1 MAEKKKGTR
10 RANGESAV
18 YFGKDGRWHA
28 RVPMG
33 YKDNGEPYRRH
44 LTRKTREDL
53 VEEVKKLEKQRD
65 AGSAQQPGKAW
76 TVEKWLQH
84 WVENIAKPTV
94 SENTYDGYEV
104 AVRVHLVPG
113 VGKHRLDR
121 LQPEHLE
128 SLYRRMQA
136 NGERKAGTAH
146 QAHRTARTAL
156 GEAVRRGYAAKNA
169 AALAKPPRMEE
180 DESEVEPYSVE
191 EVQCLLLEA
200 NKRRNSARWMLAL
213 ALGLR
218 QGETLGLR
226 WSDVDLDNEYLKL
239 RRNRLRPRYEHGCP
253 EASPCGRKA
262 GYCPDKVQV
271 RRETKNTKSRAG
283 RRAVPLPGPL
293 VSMLRAHAETQARE
307 RKAAGDLWIESDYV
321 FTKPLGGPLSPN
333 TDYHDWKRLLED
345 AGVRNARLHD
355 ARHTAAT
362 VLMLLG
368 VPARVID
375 QIMGWEPGT
384 SASMRARYLHVPDAM
399 LKDVAR
405 KIADAI
411 WGAQGTPPVIP
422 GWHRIGTPP
431 VDKNQ
436 DNEG

>member
-1 MAEKKKGTR
+1 MAETSKKGTR
-10 RANGESAV
+10 RANGETAI

-33 YKDNGEPYRRH
+33 YRDNGEPYRRH
-44 LTRKTREDL
+44 ITRTTEDL
-53 VEEVKKLEKQRD
+53 LMEEVKRLEKQRD
-65 AGSAQQPGKAW
+65 QGTAQQPGKLW
-76 TVEKWLQH
+76 TVEKWLWH
-84 WVENIAKPTV
+84 WVENIAKEVV

-113 VGKHRLDR
+113 IGRHRIDR
-121 LQPEHLE
+121 LEPEHLE
-128 SLYRRMQA
+128 SLYRRM
-136 NGERKAGTAH
+136 KAKGSKPATAH

-156 GEAVRRGYAAKNA
+156 GEAVRRGHAAKNA
-169 AALAKPPRMEE
+169 AALAKPPRVEEAE
-180 DESEVEPYSVE
+180 DEIEPYSVE
-191 EVQCLLLEA
+191 EIQSLLIEV

-226 WSDVDLDNEYLKL
+226 WADVDLENEYLKL
-239 RRNRLRPRYEHGCP
+239 RRNRLRPKYAHGCK
-253 EASPCGRKA
+253 EADPCGRKA
-262 GYCPDKVQV
+262 GYCPLRSQV

-293 VSMLRAHAETQARE
+293 VRMLRAHKEVQARE
-307 RKAAGDLWIESDYV
+307 RKAAGDLWTGSEYV

-333 TDYHDWKRLLED
+333 TDYHDWKKLLGD
-345 AGVRNARLHD
+345 AGVRDARLHD

-368 VPARVID
+368 VPDRVID

-384 SASMRARYLHVPDAM
+384 SARMRARYLHVPDAM
-399 LKDVAR
+399 LKDVAQ
-405 KIADAI
+405 KIAEAI
-411 WGAQGTPPVIP
+411 WGPSERVL
-422 GWHRIGTPP
+422 
-431 VDKNQ
+431 VDKDQ
-436 DNEG
+436 DNEV

>member
-1 MAEKKKGTR
+1 MSDEKKRIR
-10 RANGESAV
+10 RANGESAI
-18 YFGKDGRWHA
+18 YMGKDGRWHG

-33 YKDNGEPYRRH
+33 YKDDGTPYRRH
-44 LTRKTREDL
+44 LTRKTRQDL
-53 VEEVKKLEKQRD
+53 VDEVKRLEKQRD
-65 AGSAQQPGKAW
+65 QGSARQPGKPW
-76 TVEKWLQH
+76 SVEKWLWH
-84 WVENIAKPTV
+84 WVENIAKPVV

-113 VGKHRLDR
+113 VGKHRIDR
-121 LQPEHLE
+121 LEPEHLE
-128 SLYRRMQA
+128 SLYRRMQKS
-136 NGERKAGTAH
+136 GSKAATAH

-156 GEAVRRGYAAKNA
+156 GEALRRGHATKNA

-180 DESEVEPYSVE
+180 EETEVEPYSVE
-191 EVQCLLLEA
+191 EIQGLLLEV

-226 WSDVDLDNEYLKL
+226 WADVDLENEYLKL
-239 RRNRLRPRYEHGCP
+239 RRNRLRPKYEHGCK
-253 EASPCGRKA
+253 ESAPCGRKA
-262 GYCPDKVQV
+262 GYCPDRVQV

-293 VSMLRAHAETQARE
+293 VLMLRSHAEEQARE
-307 RKAAGDLWIESDYV
+307 RVTAGNLWIESEYV

-345 AGVRNARLHD
+345 AAVRDGRLHD
-355 ARHTAAT
+355 ARHTAGT

-368 VPARVID
+368 VPDRVID
-375 QIMGWEPGT
+375 QIMGWEPGG
-384 SASMRARYLHVPDAM
+384 AARMRARYLHVPDYL
-399 LKDVAR
+399 LKEVAQ
-405 KIADAI
+405 KIGTAI
-411 WGAQGTPPVIP
+411 WGAPETAL
-422 GWHRIGTPP
+422 
-431 VDKNQ
+431 VDKDQ

>member
-10 RANGESAV
+10 RANGESAI
-18 YFGKDGRWHA
+18 YLGADGRWHA

-44 LTRKTREDL
+44 LTRKTRDDL

-65 AGSAQQPGKAW
+65 GGSAQQPGKAW

-136 NGERKAGTAH
+136 NGQRKAGTAH

-226 WSDVDLDNEYLKL
+226 WSDVDLSNEYLKL

-262 GYCPDKVQV
+262 GYCPGKVQV

-293 VSMLRAHAETQARE
+293 VGMLRAHAETQERE
-307 RKAAGDLWIESDYV
+307 RKAAGDLWAESDYV

-333 TDYHDWKRLLED
+333 TDYHDWKHLLED
-345 AGVRNARLHD
+345 AGVRDGRLHD

-405 KIADAI
+405 KIAEAI
-411 WGAQGTPPVIP
+411 WGPPETPA
-422 GWHRIGTPP
+422 

>member
-1 MAEKKKGTR
+1 MAEEKKRTR
-10 RANGESAV
+10 RANGETAI

-33 YKDNGEPYRRH
+33 YRDNGEPYRRH
-44 LTRKTREDL
+44 ITRATEDL
-53 VEEVKKLEKQRD
+53 LKDEVKRLEKQRD
-65 AGSAQQPGKAW
+65 QGTAQQPGKLW
-76 TVEKWLQH
+76 TVEKWLWH
-84 WVENIAKPTV
+84 WVENIAKEVV

-113 VGKHRLDR
+113 IGKHRIDR
-121 LQPEHLE
+121 LEPEHLE
-128 SLYRRMQA
+128 SLYRRM
-136 NGERKAGTAH
+136 KAKGSKPATAH

-156 GEAVRRGYAAKNA
+156 GEAVRRGHAAKNA
-169 AALAKPPRMEE
+169 AALAKPPRVEE
-180 DESEVEPYSVE
+180 AEEEIEPYSVE
-191 EVQCLLLEA
+191 EVQSLLIEV

-226 WSDVDLDNEYLKL
+226 WSDVDLEHEYLKL
-239 RRNRLRPRYEHGCP
+239 RRNRLRPKYAHGCK
-253 EASPCGRKA
+253 EADPCGRKA
-262 GYCPDKVQV
+262 GYCPAREQV

-293 VSMLRAHAETQARE
+293 VRMLRAHKEVQARE
-307 RKAAGDLWIESDYV
+307 RQAAGDLWSESEYV

-333 TDYHDWKRLLED
+333 TDYHDWKKLLED
-345 AGVRNARLHD
+345 ARVRDARLHD

-368 VPARVID
+368 VPDRVID

-384 SASMRARYLHVPDAM
+384 SSRMRARYLHVPDAM
-399 LKDVAR
+399 LKDVAK

-411 WGAQGTPPVIP
+411 WGPAETS
-422 GWHRIGTPP
+422 P
-431 VDKNQ
+431 VDKDQ
-436 DNEG
+436 DNDA

>member
-1 MAEKKKGTR
+1 MAEEKKRTR
-10 RANGESAV
+10 RANGETAI
-18 YFGKDGRWHA
+18 YLGADGRWHA

-33 YKDNGEPYRRH
+33 YKDDGEPYRRH
-44 LTRKTREDL
+44 ITRTTEDAL
-53 VEEVKKLEKQRD
+53 KDEVKRLEKQRD
-65 AGSAQQPGKAW
+65 QGTAQQPGKLW
-76 TVEKWLQH
+76 TVGKWLLH

-146 QAHRTARTAL
+146 QVHRTARTAL

-169 AALAKPPRMEE
+169 ASLAKPPRMEE
-180 DESEVEPYSVE
+180 DENEVEPYSVE

-200 NKRRNSARWMLAL
+200 NKRRNSARWVLAL

-226 WSDVDLDNEYLKL
+226 WVDVDLDNEYLKL
-239 RRNRLRPRYEHGCP
+239 RRNRLRPRYKHGCP
-253 EASPCGRKA
+253 ESSPCGRKA
-262 GYCPDKVQV
+262 GYCPSREQT

-293 VSMLRAHAETQARE
+293 VAMLRAHAEIQKRE
-307 RKAAGDLWIESDYV
+307 RKAAGDLWTESDYV

-333 TDYHDWKRLLED
+333 TDYHDWKHLLED
-345 AGVRNARLHD
+345 ASVRDARLHD

-368 VPARVID
+368 VPDRVID

-384 SASMRARYLHVPDAM
+384 SVSMRARYLHVPDAM

-405 KIADAI
+405 KIAEAI
-411 WGAQGTPPVIP
+411 WGPPETPA
-422 GWHRIGTPP
+422 

-436 DNEG
+436 DNEV

>member
-1 MAEKKKGTR
+1 MAESKKKGTR
-10 RANGESAV
+10 RANGETAI

-33 YKDNGEPYRRH
+33 YRDNGEPYRRH
-44 LTRKTREDL
+44 ITRLSEDL
-53 VEEVKKLEKQRD
+53 LMAEVKRLEKQRD
-65 AGSAQQPGKAW
+65 QGTAQQPGKLW
-76 TVEKWLQH
+76 TVEKWLWH
-84 WVENIAKPTV
+84 WVENIAKEVV

-113 VGKHRLDR
+113 IGKHRIDR
-121 LQPEHLE
+121 LEPEHLE
-128 SLYRRMQA
+128 SLYRRM
-136 NGERKAGTAH
+136 KAKGSKPATAH

-156 GEAVRRGYAAKNA
+156 GEAVRRGHAAKNA
-169 AALAKPPRMEE
+169 AELAKPPRVEE
-180 DESEVEPYSVE
+180 PEEEIEPYSVE
-191 EVQCLLLEA
+191 EVQSLLIEV

-226 WSDVDLDNEYLKL
+226 WSDVDLANEYLKL
-239 RRNRLRPRYEHGCP
+239 RRNRLRPKYAHGCK
-253 EASPCGRKA
+253 EVEPCGRKA
-262 GYCPDKVQV
+262 GYCPLREQV

-293 VSMLRAHAETQARE
+293 VRMLRAHMEAQARE
-307 RKAAGDLWIESDYV
+307 RKAAGDQWIESEYV

-333 TDYHDWKRLLED
+333 TDYHDWKKLLGD
-345 AGVRNARLHD
+345 AGVRDARLHD

-368 VPARVID
+368 VPDRVID

-384 SASMRARYLHVPDAM
+384 SARMRARYLHVPDAM
-399 LKDVAR
+399 LKDVAQ
-405 KIADAI
+405 KIAEAI
-411 WGAQGTPPVIP
+411 WGPSEKGS
-422 GWHRIGTPP
+422 
-431 VDKNQ
+431 VDKDQ
-436 DNEG
+436 DNET

>member
-1 MAEKKKGTR
+1 MAEDKKRIR
-10 RANGESAV
+10 RANGESAI

-33 YKDNGEPYRRH
+33 YKDDGTPYRRH
-44 LTRKTREDL
+44 LTRPTRKDL
-53 VEEVKKLEKQRD
+53 VEEVRRLEKQRD
-65 AGSAQQPGKAW
+65 EGSARQPGKPW
-76 TVEKWLQH
+76 TVEKWLRH
-84 WVENIAKPTV
+84 WVENIAKPVV
-94 SENTYDGYEV
+94 SENTYAGYEV

-113 VGKHRLDR
+113 VGKHRIDR
-121 LQPEHLE
+121 LEPEHLE
-128 SLYRRMQA
+128 SLYRRMQR
-136 NGERKAGTAH
+136 NGSKPATAH
-146 QAHRTARTAL
+146 QAHRTIRTAL
-156 GEAVRRGYAAKNA
+156 GEAVRRGHAAKNA
-169 AALAKPPRMEE
+169 AALAKPPRIEE
-180 DESEVEPYSVE
+180 EEAEVEPYSLE
-191 EVQCLLLEA
+191 EVQRLLIEV

-226 WSDVDLDNEYLKL
+226 WSDVDLNNEYLKL
-239 RRNRLRPRYEHGCP
+239 RRNRLRPKYRHGCP
-253 EASPCGRKA
+253 EASPCGRAAA
-262 GYCPDKVQV
+262 GYCPNRVQV

-293 VSMLRAHAETQARE
+293 VAMLRQHAEVQERE
-307 RKAAGDLWIESDYV
+307 RKAAGNLWVESDYV

-345 AGVRNARLHD
+345 AGVRDARLHD

-368 VPARVID
+368 VPDRVID

-384 SASMRARYLHVPDAM
+384 SARMRARYLHVPDAM

-411 WGAQGTPPVIP
+411 WGRPE
-422 GWHRIGTPP
+422 TPP

-436 DNEG
+436 DNAA

>member
-1 MAEKKKGTR
+1 MAEEGKRTR
-10 RANGESAV
+10 RANGETAI

-33 YKDNGEPYRRH
+33 YKDNGDPYRRH
-44 LTRKTREDL
+44 TTRKTRSAL
-53 VEEVKKLEKQRD
+53 LEEVKRLEKQRD
-65 AGSAQQPGKAW
+65 EGSTPQPGKPW
-76 TVEKWLQH
+76 TIEKWLWH

-113 VGKHRLDR
+113 VGKHRIDR

-128 SLYRRMQA
+128 SLYRRMQTS
-136 NGERKAGTAH
+136 GSKAATAH

-156 GEAVRRGYAAKNA
+156 TEAVRRGHVAKNA

-180 DESEVEPYSVE
+180 DEDEVDPYSLE
-191 EVQCLLLEA
+191 EIQRLLIEV

-226 WSDVDLDNEYLKL
+226 WCDVDLDNEYLKL
-239 RRNRLRPRYEHGCP
+239 RRNRLRPKYKHGCA

-262 GYCPDKVQV
+262 GYCPKRQSA

-293 VSMLRAHAETQARE
+293 VTMLRSHAEEQARE
-307 RKAAGDLWIESDYV
+307 QKAAGNLWIESDYV

-333 TDYHDWKRLLED
+333 TDYHDWKRLLEA
-345 AGVRNARLHD
+345 AGVRDGRLHD

-362 VLMLLG
+362 ILMLLG
-368 VPARVID
+368 VPDRVID
-375 QIMGWEPGT
+375 QVMGWEPGT
-384 SASMRARYLHVPDAM
+384 SARMRARYLHVPDAM

-405 KIADAI
+405 KIAEAI
-411 WGAQGTPPVIP
+411 WGSPEKST
-422 GWHRIGTPP
+422 

-436 DNEG
+436 DNER

>member
-1 MAEKKKGTR
+1 MAEKSKKGTR
-10 RANGESAV
+10 RANGETSI

-33 YKDNGEPYRRH
+33 YRDNGEPYRRH
-44 LTRKTREDL
+44 ITRTTEDL
-53 VEEVKKLEKQRD
+53 LMEEVKRLEKQRD
-65 AGSAQQPGKAW
+65 QGTAQQPGKLW
-76 TVEKWLQH
+76 TVEKWLWH
-84 WVENIAKPTV
+84 WVENIAKEVV

-113 VGKHRLDR
+113 IGRHRIDR
-121 LQPEHLE
+121 LEPEHLE
-128 SLYRRMQA
+128 SLYRRM
-136 NGERKAGTAH
+136 KAKGSKPATAH

-156 GEAVRRGYAAKNA
+156 GEAVRRGHAAKNA
-169 AALAKPPRMEE
+169 AALAKPPRVEEAE
-180 DESEVEPYSVE
+180 DEIEPYSVE
-191 EVQCLLLEA
+191 EIQSLLIEV

-226 WSDVDLDNEYLKL
+226 WADVDLENEYLKL
-239 RRNRLRPRYEHGCP
+239 RRNRLRPKYAHGCK
-253 EASPCGRKA
+253 EADPCGRKA
-262 GYCPDKVQV
+262 GYCPLRSQV

-293 VSMLRAHAETQARE
+293 VRMLRAHKVVQARE
-307 RKAAGDLWIESDYV
+307 RKAAGDLWTESEYV

-333 TDYHDWKRLLED
+333 TDYHDWKKLIGD
-345 AGVRNARLHD
+345 AGVRDARLHD

-368 VPARVID
+368 VPDRVID

-384 SASMRARYLHVPDAM
+384 SARMRARYLHVPDAM
-399 LKDVAR
+399 LKDVAQ
-405 KIADAI
+405 KIAEAI
-411 WGAQGTPPVIP
+411 WGPSERVL
-422 GWHRIGTPP
+422 
-431 VDKNQ
+431 VDKDQ
-436 DNEG
+436 DNEV

>member
-1 MAEKKKGTR
+1 MSEKKRTR
-10 RANGESAV
+10 RANGESAI
-18 YFGKDGRWHA
+18 YFGADGRWHA

-44 LTRKTREDL
+44 ITRKTRTKL
-53 VEEVKKLEKQRD
+53 VEEVRRLEKQRD
-65 AGSAQQPGKAW
+65 EGAAKQPGKPW
-76 TVEKWLQH
+76 TVEKWLLH
-84 WVENIAKPTV
+84 WVENIAKPVV

-113 VGKHRLDR
+113 IGKHRIDR
-121 LQPEHLE
+121 LEPEHLE

-136 NGERKAGTAH
+136 GGSKAGTAH

-156 GEAVRRGYAAKNA
+156 GEAVRRGHASKNA
-169 AALAKPPRMEE
+169 AALAKPPRVEE
-180 DESEVEPYSVE
+180 DEDEVEPYSVE
-191 EVQCLLLEA
+191 EVQRLLLEVS
-200 NKRRNSARWMLAL
+200 RLRNSARWMLAL

-239 RRNRLRPRYEHGCP
+239 RRNRLRPKYAHGCGK
-253 EASPCGRKA
+253 EEPCGRKA
-262 GYCPDKVQV
+262 GYCPARVNV

-293 VSMLRAHAETQARE
+293 VVMLRSHADEQGRE
-307 RKAAGDLWIESDYV
+307 RKAAGDLWTESEYV
-321 FTKPLGGPLSPN
+321 FTKRLGGPLSPN
-333 TDYHDWKRLLED
+333 TDYHDWKDLLQ
-345 AGVRNARLHD
+345 AAAVRDGRLHD
-355 ARHTAAT
+355 ARHTAGT

-368 VPARVID
+368 VPDRVID
-375 QIMGWEPGT
+375 QIMGWEPGG
-384 SASMRARYLHVPDAM
+384 AARMRARYLHVTDPM
-399 LKDVAR
+399 LKEAAR
-405 KIADAI
+405 KVGEAI
-411 WGAQGTPPVIP
+411 WGAAAKTL
-422 GWHRIGTPP
+422 

>member
-1 MAEKKKGTR
+1 LAEKKRTR
-10 RANGESAV
+10 RANGESAI

-33 YKDNGEPYRRH
+33 CKDNGEPYRRH
-44 LTRKTREDL
+44 ITRTSHDAL
-53 VEEVKKLEKQRD
+53 VEEVKRLEKQRD
-65 AGSAQQPGKAW
+65 QGTAQQPGRLW
-76 TVEKWLQH
+76 TVEKWLWH
-84 WVENIAKPTV
+84 WVENIAKDVV

-113 VGKHRLDR
+113 IGNHRIDR
-121 LQPEHLE
+121 LEPEHLE
-128 SLYRRMQA
+128 SLYRRMQKSGSKPA
-136 NGERKAGTAH
+136 TAH

-156 GEAVRRGYAAKNA
+156 GEAVRRGHAAKNA
-169 AALAKPPRMEE
+169 AALAKPPRVEE
-180 DESEVEPYSVE
+180 DEGEIEPYSVE
-191 EVQCLLLEA
+191 EVQSLLIEV

-239 RRNRLRPRYEHGCP
+239 RRNRLRPRYEHGCA

-262 GYCPDKVQV
+262 GYCPDRVQV

-293 VSMLRAHAETQARE
+293 VAMLRSHAEVQAQE
-307 RKAAGDLWIESDYV
+307 RKAAGDLWVESDYV
-321 FTKPLGGPLSPN
+321 FTKRLGGPLSPN
-333 TDYHDWKRLLED
+333 TDYHDWKRLLTD
-345 AGVRNARLHD
+345 ASVRDGRLHD

-368 VPARVID
+368 VPDRVID
-375 QIMGWEPGT
+375 QIMGWEAGT
-384 SASMRARYLHVPDAM
+384 SGRMRARYLHVPDAM

-405 KIADAI
+405 KIAAAI
-411 WGAQGTPPVIP
+411 WGPPEP
-422 GWHRIGTPP
+422 SP

-436 DNEG
+436 DNER

>member
-1 MAEKKKGTR
+1 MEEQKKRTR
-10 RANGESAV
+10 RANGETAL

-44 LTRKTREDL
+44 ITRPTEAALKD
-53 VEEVKKLEKQRD
+53 EVKRLEKQRD
-65 AGSAQQPGKAW
+65 QGTAQQPGKLW
-76 TVEKWLQH
+76 TVEKWLRH
-84 WVENIAKPTV
+84 WVENIAKDVV

-104 AVRVHLVPG
+104 AVRVHLIPG
-113 VGKHRLDR
+113 IGKHRMDR
-121 LQPEHLE
+121 LEPEHLE
-128 SLYRRMQA
+128 SLYRRMQKSGSKPA
-136 NGERKAGTAH
+136 TAH

-169 AALAKPPRMEE
+169 AALAKPPRVEGDE
-180 DESEVEPYSVE
+180 DEIEPYSVE
-191 EVQCLLLEA
+191 EVQSLLIA
-200 NKRRNSARWMLAL
+200 VNKRRNSARWMLAL

-226 WSDVDLDNEYLKL
+226 WADVDLDNEYLKL
-239 RRNRLRPRYEHGCP
+239 RRNRLRPKYAHGCS

-262 GYCPDKVQV
+262 GYCPKREQV

-293 VSMLRAHAETQARE
+293 VVMLRAHQEAQALE
-307 RKAAGDLWIESDYV
+307 RTRAGSLWTPSDYV

-333 TDYHDWKRLLED
+333 TDYHDWKKLLGD
-345 AGVRNARLHD
+345 AGVRDARLHD

-368 VPARVID
+368 VPDRVID

-384 SASMRARYLHVPDAM
+384 SSRMRARYLHVPDAM

-405 KIADAI
+405 KIAEAI
-411 WGAQGTPPVIP
+411 WGPSEKSSA
-422 GWHRIGTPP
+422 
-431 VDKNQ
+431 DKDQ

>member
-1 MAEKKKGTR
+1 MAESKKKRTR
-10 RANGESAV
+10 RANGESAI

-33 YKDNGEPYRRH
+33 HKDNGEPYRRH
-44 LTRKTREDL
+44 VTRPTREEL
-53 VEEVKKLEKQRD
+53 VEEVRRLERERD
-65 AGSAQQPGKAW
+65 AGSARQPGKPW
-76 TVEKWLQH
+76 TVEKWLWH

-191 EVQCLLLEA
+191 EVQCLLLAA

-226 WSDVDLDNEYLKL
+226 WPDVDLDNEYLKL
-239 RRNRLRPRYEHGCP
+239 RRNRLRPRYKHGCQ
-253 EASPCGRKA
+253 EAAPCGRKA
-262 GYCPDKVQV
+262 GYCPDRVQV

-293 VSMLRAHAETQARE
+293 VSMLRAHREAQARE
-307 RKAAGDLWIESDYV
+307 RKAAGDLWVESDYV
-321 FTKPLGGPLSPN
+321 FTKRLGGPLSPN

-345 AGVRNARLHD
+345 AGVRSARLHD

-368 VPARVID
+368 VPDRVID

-411 WGAQGTPPVIP
+411 WGPQETV
-422 GWHRIGTPP
+422 P
-431 VDKNQ
+431 VDKDQ

>member
-1 MAEKKKGTR
+1 MEEKKAKKGTR
-10 RANGESAV
+10 RANGETAI

-33 YKDNGEPYRRH
+33 YQDNGEPYRRH
-44 LTRKTREDL
+44 ITRTSEDL
-53 VEEVKKLEKQRD
+53 LKDEVKRLEKQRD
-65 AGSAQQPGKAW
+65 QGTAQQPGKLW
-76 TVEKWLQH
+76 TVEKWLWH
-84 WVENIAKPTV
+84 WVENIAKEVV

-113 VGKHRLDR
+113 IGKHRIDR
-121 LQPEHLE
+121 LEPEHLE
-128 SLYRRMQA
+128 SLYRRMKA
-136 NGERKAGTAH
+136 NGSKPATAH

-156 GEAVRRGYAAKNA
+156 GEAVRRGHAAKNA
-169 AALAKPPRMEE
+169 AALAKPPRVEE
-180 DESEVEPYSVE
+180 AEEEIEPYSVE
-191 EVQCLLLEA
+191 EVQSLLIEV

-226 WSDVDLDNEYLKL
+226 WADVDLDHEYLKL
-239 RRNRLRPRYEHGCP
+239 RRNRLRPKYAHGCK
-253 EASPCGRKA
+253 EADPCGRKA
-262 GYCPDKVQV
+262 GYCPMREQV

-293 VSMLRAHAETQARE
+293 VRMLRAHREAQARE
-307 RKAAGDLWIESDYV
+307 RKAAGDQWTESEYV

-333 TDYHDWKRLLED
+333 TDYHDWKKLIGD
-345 AGVRNARLHD
+345 AGVRDARLHD

-368 VPARVID
+368 VPDRVID

-384 SASMRARYLHVPDAM
+384 SSRMRARYLHVPDAM
-399 LKDVAR
+399 LKDVAQ
-405 KIADAI
+405 KIAEAI
-411 WGAQGTPPVIP
+411 WGPAQKGL
-422 GWHRIGTPP
+422 
-431 VDKNQ
+431 VDKDQ
-436 DNEG
+436 DNGS

>member
-10 RANGESAV
+10 RANGESAI
-18 YFGKDGRWHA
+18 YFGADGRWHA

-33 YKDNGEPYRRH
+33 FKDNGEPYRRH
-44 LTRKTREDL
+44 LTRKTRDDL

-65 AGSAQQPGKAW
+65 AGSAAQPGKAW

-200 NKRRNSARWMLAL
+200 NKRRNSARWMQSTVA
-213 ALGLR
+213 
-218 QGETLGLR
+218 
-226 WSDVDLDNEYLKL
+226 
-239 RRNRLRPRYEHGCP
+239 
-253 EASPCGRKA
+253 RKPHRA
-262 GYCPDKVQV
+262 
-271 RRETKNTKSRAG
+271 AG
-283 RRAVPLPGPL
+283 RRATAP
-293 VSMLRAHAETQARE
+293 ARC
-307 RKAAGDLWIESDYV
+307 RS
-321 FTKPLGGPLSPN
+321 
-333 TDYHDWKRLLED
+333 
-345 AGVRNARLHD
+345 GVRPRTPSRARAAAPCPCQALWSPCSV
-355 ARHTAAT
+355 HTAKHKSESARRPAT
-362 VLMLLG
+362 CG
-368 VPARVID
+368 PSRTTCS
-375 QIMGWEPGT
+375 P
-384 SASMRARYLHVPDAM
+384 SRS
-399 LKDVAR
+399 VA
-405 KIADAI
+405 
-411 WGAQGTPPVIP
+411 
-422 GWHRIGTPP
+422 H
-431 VDKNQ
+431 
-436 DNEG
+436 

>member
-1 MAEKKKGTR
+1 MAEDKKRTR
-10 RANGESAV
+10 RANGESAI

-33 YKDNGEPYRRH
+33 YKDDGTPYRRH
-44 LTRKTREDL
+44 LTRPTRKDL
-53 VEEVKKLEKQRD
+53 VEEVRRLEKQRD
-65 AGSAQQPGKAW
+65 EGSARQPGKPW
-76 TVEKWLQH
+76 TVEKWLWH
-84 WVENIAKPTV
+84 WVENIAKPVV
-94 SENTYDGYEV
+94 SENTYAGYEV

-113 VGKHRLDR
+113 VGKHRIDR
-121 LQPEHLE
+121 LEPEHLE
-128 SLYRRMQA
+128 SLYRRMQN
-136 NGERKAGTAH
+136 NGSKPATAH
-146 QAHRTARTAL
+146 QAHRTIRTAL
-156 GEAVRRGYAAKNA
+156 GEAVRRGHAAKNA
-169 AALAKPPRMEE
+169 AALAKPPRIEE
-180 DESEVEPYSVE
+180 EEAEVEPYSLE
-191 EVQCLLLEA
+191 EVQRLLIEV

-239 RRNRLRPRYEHGCP
+239 RRNRLRPKYRHGCP
-253 EASPCGRKA
+253 EASPCGRAAA
-262 GYCPDKVQV
+262 GYCPNRVQV

-293 VSMLRAHAETQARE
+293 VAMLRQHAEAQERE
-307 RKAAGDLWIESDYV
+307 RKAAGNLWVESDYV

-345 AGVRNARLHD
+345 AGVRDARLHD

-368 VPARVID
+368 VPDRVID
-375 QIMGWEPGT
+375 QIMGWEPRS
-384 SASMRARYLHVPDAM
+384 SARMRARYLHVPDAM

-405 KIADAI
+405 KIAEAI
-411 WGAQGTPPVIP
+411 WGSPE
-422 GWHRIGTPP
+422 TPP
-431 VDKNQ
+431 VDKKQ
-436 DNEG
+436 DNEV

>member
-1 MAEKKKGTR
+1 MAEDKKRTR
-10 RANGESAV
+10 RANGESAI

-33 YKDNGEPYRRH
+33 FKDDGTPYRRH
-44 LTRKTREDL
+44 LTRPTRKDL
-53 VEEVKKLEKQRD
+53 VEEVRRLEKQRD
-65 AGSAQQPGKAW
+65 EGLARQPGKPW
-76 TVEKWLQH
+76 TVEKWLWH
-84 WVENIAKPTV
+84 WVENIAKPVV
-94 SENTYDGYEV
+94 SENTYAGYEV

-113 VGKHRLDR
+113 VGKHRIDR
-121 LQPEHLE
+121 LEPEHLE
-128 SLYRRMQA
+128 SLYRRMQR
-136 NGERKAGTAH
+136 NGSKPATAH
-146 QAHRTARTAL
+146 QAHRTIRTAL
-156 GEAVRRGYAAKNA
+156 GEAVRRGHAAKNA
-169 AALAKPPRMEE
+169 AALAKPPRIEE
-180 DESEVEPYSVE
+180 EEAEVEPYSLA
-191 EVQCLLLEA
+191 EVQRLLIEA

-239 RRNRLRPRYEHGCP
+239 RRNRLRPKYRHGCP
-253 EASPCGRKA
+253 EASPCGRAAA
-262 GYCPDKVQV
+262 GYCPDRVQV

-293 VSMLRAHAETQARE
+293 VAMLRQHAEVQERE
-307 RKAAGDLWIESDYV
+307 RKAAGSLWTESDYV

-345 AGVRNARLHD
+345 AKVRDGRLHD

-368 VPARVID
+368 VPDRVID

-384 SASMRARYLHVPDAM
+384 SARMRARYLHVPDVM

-405 KIADAI
+405 KIAEAI
-411 WGAQGTPPVIP
+411 WGRPDRAS
-422 GWHRIGTPP
+422 

-436 DNEG
+436 DNEV

>member
-1 MAEKKKGTR
+1 MAEEKKHTR
-10 RANGESAV
+10 RANGESAI
-18 YFGKDGRWHA
+18 YLGKDGRWHG
-28 RVPMG
+28 RIPMG
-33 YKDNGEPYRRH
+33 FKDDGTPYRRH
-44 LTRKTREDL
+44 ITRPTRKDV
-53 VEEVKKLEKQRD
+53 VEEVKRLEKQRD
-65 AGSAQQPGKAW
+65 QGSAQQPGKPW
-76 TVEKWLQH
+76 TVEKWLLH
-84 WVENIAKPTV
+84 WVENIAKPTI
-94 SENTYDGYEV
+94 SENSYDGYEV

-121 LQPEHLE
+121 LEPEHLE

-136 NGERKAGTAH
+136 NGARKASTAH

-169 AALAKPPRMEE
+169 AALAKPPRLEE
-180 DESEVEPYSVE
+180 DEEEVEPYSLE
-191 EVQCLLLEA
+191 EVQRLLIQV

-226 WSDVDLDNEYLKL
+226 WADVDLANEYLKL
-239 RRNRLRPRYEHGCP
+239 RRNRLRPKYEHGCR

-262 GYCPDKVQV
+262 GYCPDRVQV
-271 RRETKNTKSRAG
+271 RRETKNTKSKAG

-293 VSMLRAHAETQARE
+293 VVMLRAHAEAQGRE
-307 RKAAGDLWIESDYV
+307 RKAAGNLWVESDYV
-321 FTKPLGGPLSPN
+321 FTKPLGGPLIPN
-333 TDYHDWKRLLED
+333 TDYHDWKKLLDD
-345 AGVRNARLHD
+345 ADVHDGRLHD

-368 VPARVID
+368 VPDRVID

-384 SASMRARYLHVPDAM
+384 SAQMRARYLHVPDAM

-405 KIADAI
+405 KLADAI
-411 WGAQGTPPVIP
+411 WGTPEK
-422 GWHRIGTPP
+422 RP

>member
-1 MAEKKKGTR
+1 MAESKKKGTR
-10 RANGESAV
+10 RANGETAI

-33 YKDNGEPYRRH
+33 YRDNGEPYRRH
-44 LTRKTREDL
+44 ITRATEDL
-53 VEEVKKLEKQRD
+53 LKEEVKRLEKQRD
-65 AGSAQQPGKAW
+65 QGTAQQPGKLW
-76 TVEKWLQH
+76 TVEKWLWH
-84 WVENIAKPTV
+84 WVENIAKEVV

-113 VGKHRLDR
+113 IGKHRIDR
-121 LQPEHLE
+121 LEPEHLE
-128 SLYRRMQA
+128 SLYRRM
-136 NGERKAGTAH
+136 KARGSKPATAH

-156 GEAVRRGYAAKNA
+156 GEAVRRGHAAKNA
-169 AALAKPPRMEE
+169 AALAKPPRVEE
-180 DESEVEPYSVE
+180 AEEEIEPYSVE
-191 EVQCLLLEA
+191 EVQSLLIEV

-226 WSDVDLDNEYLKL
+226 WADVDLENEYLKL
-239 RRNRLRPRYEHGCP
+239 RRNRLRPKYAHGCK
-253 EASPCGRKA
+253 EADPCGRKA
-262 GYCPDKVQV
+262 GYCPLRSQV

-293 VSMLRAHAETQARE
+293 VRMLRAHKEVQSRE
-307 RKAAGDLWIESDYV
+307 RKAAGDLWTESEYV

-333 TDYHDWKRLLED
+333 TDYHDWKKLIGD
-345 AGVRNARLHD
+345 AEVRDARLHD

-368 VPARVID
+368 VPDRVID

-384 SASMRARYLHVPDAM
+384 SARMRARYLHVPDAM
-399 LKDVAR
+399 LKDVAQ
-405 KIADAI
+405 KIAEAI
-411 WGAQGTPPVIP
+411 WGPSEKG
-422 GWHRIGTPP
+422 P
-431 VDKNQ
+431 VDKDQ
-436 DNEG
+436 DNGT